1 MRRRKPKV
9 VWLPTT
15 NTFSVD
21 NNASSTWS
29 LANVAITGADAATGG
44 SGGQIEVPIVMD
56 GIASDPLNP
65 NSSLADIESSG
76 YRLRRIVGKVYCFI
90 AQTLNNTLTQNVED
104 IWGVTAGF
112 MVRRVNPQT
121 GGSLAALSGGPPFVE
136 IDPAQIDN
144 SMDPW
149 IWRRSWLL
157 SNYISDS
164 FGVPLTASIQSTLVH
179 AGGGSNYGR
188 GYPGGNAEGPHVDQK
203 TARIVGPEERLFLDV
218 SAMPILTT
226 GVDTSL
232 VIIYD
237 IRVLASMRSNI
248 GNRRN
253 ASR

>member
-1 MRRRKPKV
+1 MRRRKPRV

-15 NTFSVD
+15 NTFSID
-21 NNASSTWS
+21 DNASSTWS
-29 LANVAITGADAATGG
+29 LANVAITGADAQTGG

-56 GIASDPLNP
+56 GIQSDPLGAT
-65 NSSLADIESSG
+65 SSLADIESSG
-76 YRLRRIVGKVYCFI
+76 YRLRRIVGKVYCFMAQSVDFPTI
-90 AQTLNNTLTQNVED
+90 AED

-121 GGSLAALSGGPPFVE
+121 GGSLAAAAAGPPFVE
-136 IDPAQIDN
+136 IDPAAIDN

-157 SNYISDS
+157 SNYTADS
-164 FGVPLTASIQSTLVH
+164 VGTAVPGTRAQQSLYAH
-179 AGGGSNYGR
+179 AGGGTNYGR
-188 GYPGGNAEGPHVDQK
+188 AYPGGNSEGPHVDQK

-218 SAMPILTT
+218 SATPILTSS
-226 GVDTSL
+226 VDTSL

-237 IRVLASMRSNI
+237 VRVLASMRTNS

>member
-56 GIASDPLNP
+56 GVASDPLNP

-76 YRLRRIVGKVYCFI
+76 YRLRRIVGKVYVFI
-90 AQTLNNTLTQNVED
+90 AQTNVIPGNFGED
-104 IWGVTAGF
+104 IWGVSAGF

-121 GGSLAALSGGPPFVE
+121 GGSLAAAAAGPPFVE
-136 IDPAQIDN
+136 IDPAAIDN

-149 IWRRSWLL
+149 IWRRSWLI
-157 SNYISDS
+157 SNTTTDQTTLTPTSQSFYSMRDS
-164 FGVPLTASIQSTLVH
+164 SN
-179 AGGGSNYGR
+179 GGTNYGR
-188 GYPGGNAEGPHVDQK
+188 QYPGGNAEGPHVDQK

-218 SAMPILTT
+218 SATPILTQST
-226 GVDTSL
+226 DTSL
-232 VIIYD
+232 VVIYD
-237 IRVLASMRSNI
+237 LRVLASMRANI